1 MVCKRSQH
9 VGLNNVASCWPTML
23 RAFARALRPCLQA
36 CKYVPFQVVEGL
48 PYKPK
53 YRANICYSLFYILI
67 LFLTLLLAVRIRS
80 LFINYPTTAGTLTG
94 QRQRQQNGEA
104 FFRKH
109 SWGAHFFPMF
119 PSFQYSKHCF
129 QCQLLF
135 PRCKC
140 LRYTKGNFKENPSI
154 RAVAKILRA
163 RASDQ
168 FLASNSSKGQICE
181 HFQIGWDHL
190 IALGLDRG

>member
-1 MVCKRSQH
+1 MKNDHRSKFSN
-9 VGLNNVASCWPTML
+9 LSNLL
-23 RAFARALRPCLQA
+23 RW
-36 CKYVPFQVVEGL
+36 VVEGL

-53 YRANICYSLFYILI
+53 YWANICYSLFYILI
-67 LFLTLLLAVRIRS
+67 LFLTLFLAVKIRS
-80 LFINYPTTAGTLTG
+80 LFINYPTTAGTLAG

-104 FFRKH
+104 FFRKY

-119 PSFQYSKHCF
+119 PSFQYRKHCF

-168 FLASNSSKGQICE
+168 FFASNSSKGQILRALSNWMGP
-181 HFQIGWDHL
+181 FDSPKVGSRIGWCQRL
-190 IALGLDRG
+190 PSLKL